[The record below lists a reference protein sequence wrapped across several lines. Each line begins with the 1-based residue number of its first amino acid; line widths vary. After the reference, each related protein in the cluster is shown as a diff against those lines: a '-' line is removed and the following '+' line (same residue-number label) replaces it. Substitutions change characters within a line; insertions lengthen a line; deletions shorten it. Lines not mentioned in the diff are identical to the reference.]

1 MAPMKMNPLGRTGMM
16 VSEICLG
23 TMTWGEQNTEAEGH
37 EQMDYALAEGVNFFD
52 TAEMYS
58 TIPIRAE
65 TQGRTEEI
73 IGSWFAASGRRN
85 DVILATKM
93 SGNGISWVRNG
104 QGFTRASVMEAVD
117 GSLKRMGIDHIDLYQ
132 LHWPNRGSYHFRQHW
147 AFDAS
152 KQDKGAAEDIHET
165 LRGLDDAVKAG
176 KVRAIGLSNDSAWGT
191 MQFIRLAEQHNL
203 PRVASIQ
210 NEYNLICRLFDT
222 DLAEVAHHEDVGLL
236 AFSPLAGGI
245 LSGKYQGGAIPDN
258 SRRSRV
264 ENVGG
269 RWNAATEAAVD
280 AYLDVAR
287 KHGLELSQM
296 AIAFC
301 LTRPFMTS
309 AIIGATS
316 MQQLKTVIGA
326 KDVSLSDEVLDDIAS
341 VRRAHPMP
349 I

>member
-1 MAPMKMNPLGRTGMM
+1 MKMNPLGRTGMM

-23 TMTWGEQNTEAEGH
+23 TMTWGEQNTEAQAH
-37 EQMDYALAEGVNFFD
+37 EQMDYALTQGVNFFD
-52 TAEMYS
+52 AAEMYP
-58 TIPIRAE
+58 TPPRAE

-73 IGSWFAASGRRN
+73 IGSWFRASGKRN

-93 SGNGISWVRNG
+93 VGDGIKWVRDG
-104 QGFTRASVMEAVD
+104 KGYTRSSVMDAVD
-117 GSLKRMGIDHIDLYQ
+117 GSLKRLGIDHIDLYQ
-132 LHWPNRGSYHFRQHW
+132 LHWPNRGSYHFRKHW

-152 KQDKGAAEDIHET
+152 TQDKAGTVGDIHET
-165 LRGLDDAVKAG
+165 LEGLNDAVKAG
-176 KVRAIGLSNDSAWGT
+176 KIRAVGLSNESAWGT
-191 MQFIRLAEQHNL
+191 MQFVRLAEAHGL

-236 AFSPLAGGI
+236 AFSPLAAGI
-245 LSGKYQGGAIPDN
+245 LTGKYQGDVTPEG
-258 SRRSRV
+258 SRRSLTP
-264 ENVGG
+264 NLGG
-269 RWNAATEAAVD
+269 RWGPESEAATA

-287 KHGLELSQM
+287 KHGLDPAHM

-309 AIIGATS
+309 AIIGATT
-316 MQQLKTVIGA
+316 MAQLETAIGS
-326 KDVSLSDEVLDDIAS
+326 KEVKLSEAILEDIATA
-341 VRRAHPMP
+341 RRAHPLP

>member
-1 MAPMKMNPLGRTGMM
+1 MKMNRLGRTDMM

-23 TMTWGEQNTEAEGH
+23 TMTWGEQNTEADAH
-37 EQMDYALAEGVNFFD
+37 AQMDHALTEGINFFD
-52 TAEMYS
+52 AAEMYP
-58 TIPIRAE
+58 TQPTRAE
-65 TQGRTEEI
+65 TQGRTEEY
-73 IGSWFAASGRRN
+73 IGSWFRKSGKRD

-93 SGNGISWVRNG
+93 GGNGVDWIRDK

-117 GSLKRMGIDHIDLYQ
+117 GSLKRLGVDHIDLYQ
-132 LHWPNRGSYHFRQHW
+132 LHWPNRGSYHFRKHW

-152 KQDKGAAEDIHET
+152 TQDKTNTVADIHET
-165 LRGLDDAVKAG
+165 LEGLGDAVKAG
-176 KVRAIGLSNDSAWGT
+176 KIRAVGLSNESAWGT
-191 MQFIRLAEQHNL
+191 MQFVRLAEQHGL

-236 AFSPLAGGI
+236 AFSPLAAGI
-245 LSGKYQGGAIPDN
+245 LSGKYQSGDVPDG
-258 SRRSRV
+258 SRRSKV
-264 ENVGG
+264 ENLGG
-269 RWNAATEAAVD
+269 RYRSEAIAATQ
-280 AYLDVAR
+280 AYLDVAS
-287 KHGLELSQM
+287 KHGLDPSQM

-316 MQQLKTVIGA
+316 MDQLKTDIAA
-326 KDVSLSDEVLDDIAS
+326 KDVNLSDAVMEDIATA
-341 VRRAHPMP
+341 RRAHPLP

>member
-1 MAPMKMNPLGRTGMM
+1 MKMNPLGRTGMM

-37 EQMDYALAEGVNFFD
+37 EQMDYAVGEGVNFFD

-58 TIPIRAE
+58 TIPLRAE

-73 IGSWFAASGRRN
+73 IGSWFAASGKRN

-93 SGNGISWVRNG
+93 SGNGISWVREG

-117 GSLKRMGIDHIDLYQ
+117 GSLKRLGIDHIDLYQ

-152 KQDKGAAEDIHET
+152 KQDKSAADDIHET
-165 LRGLDDAVKAG
+165 LRGLDDAVQAG
-176 KVRAIGLSNDSAWGT
+176 KIRAIGLSNDSAWGT
-191 MQFIRLAEQHNL
+191 MQFLKLAEQHGL

-236 AFSPLAGGI
+236 AFSPLAAG
-245 LSGKYQGGAIPDN
+245 LLTGKYQGGAIPDG

-264 ENVGG
+264 ENLGG
-269 RWNAATEAAVD
+269 RWNDKSEAATD
-280 AYLDVAR
+280 AYLGVAR
-287 KHGLELSQM
+287 KHGLDPSQM

-301 LTRPFMTS
+301 LSRPFMTA

-316 MQQLKTVIGA
+316 MDQLKTCVGA
-326 KDVSLSDEVLDDIAS
+326 KDVSLSDELLQDIAS
-341 VRRAHPMP
+341 VRQAHPIP